1 MPFLLRTIL
10 SRDSL
15 LAGVL
20 VSVAF
25 VCNGLTPVVV
35 GHAIDRAIAE
45 RGSIFPWL
53 GALAALFTLNALCGA
68 AGRWLGIRAVQR
80 KDHELRM
87 EVTRRIAQVPM
98 PPGALL
104 SVASVDT
111 RRVADAVMLTIFP
124 MAEVTSVIYA
134 AVVLVNVSV
143 PLGLAVLC
151 GGPLI
156 VWVSLRQARPLR
168 RAAFR
173 RQEGLARASALAAN
187 IVHGLRTLKGI
198 GAVGAVGQR
207 YRAASDEAYRRT
219 VAANAAHARLNAA
232 TDAVGSLYVVALAV
246 AAAVLAQQGRI
257 SVGELITVV
266 GITQFIIHPMT
277 MLGKNIASRWAAA
290 QASAQRIE
298 QVLDAPDYPRNTE
311 VPEVT
316 GLEVRSGECPYS
328 SGAGVMVAP
337 HRADLF
343 SGTVYENVHP
353 DEEKARHAL
362 WVAAASDI
370 PNKEVGE
377 GGTALSGGQR
387 QRVALARAIATE
399 ADVLVLNDPTT
410 AVDSV
415 TEYTIAQRV
424 AGEREGRHTLVYS
437 SAPAWRE
444 VAECSR

>member
-1 MPFLLRTIL
+1 MPFLLRTIV

-15 LAGVL
+15 LAGAL
-20 VSVAF
+20 ISLAF

-35 GHAIDRAIAE
+35 GQAIDHAIAQ
-45 RGSIFPWL
+45 RGSIAPWL
-53 GALAALFTLNALCGA
+53 GGLAVLFAANAVCGA

-87 EVTRRIAQVPM
+87 RVTERIPQVTLA
-98 PPGALL
+98 PGALL
-104 SVASVDT
+104 SIASVDT

-134 AVVLVNVSV
+134 AVVLMNVSV

-156 VWVSLRQARPLR
+156 VWVSLHSARPLR
-168 RAAFR
+168 RAALH
-173 RQEGLARASALAAN
+173 RQESVGRASALAAH
-187 IVHGLRTLKGI
+187 IVQGLRTLKGI
-198 GAVGAVGQR
+198 GAVGTVGQR

-219 VAANAAHARLNAA
+219 VAANAAHARLNAT
-232 TDAVGSLYVVALAV
+232 TDTVGSLYVVILAV
-246 AAAVLAQQGRI
+246 AAAALAQRGTI

-290 QASAQRIE
+290 QASAHRIAG
-298 QVLDAPDYPRNTE
+298 VLEAPDRAVTGE
-311 VPEVT
+311 VPEVS
-316 GLEVRSGECPYS
+316 GFEVRTGQCPYS
-328 SGAGVMVAP
+328 SAPGVIVAP

-343 SGTVYENVHP
+343 AGTVYENVHP
-353 DEEKARHAL
+353 DEATARRAL

-370 PNKEVGE
+370 PNKDVGE
-377 GGTALSGGQR
+377 GGVALSGGQR

-399 ADVLVLNDPTT
+399 TPVLVLNEPTT

-415 TEYTIAQRV
+415 TEYTIAHRV
-424 AGEREGRHTLVYS
+424 AEQRAGLRTLVYS
-437 SAPAWRE
+437 TAPAWRE
-444 VAECSR
+444 VAACSR